1 MKINSTLKYNL
12 QSVLLNF
19 HRLFASLN
27 INKYTIWI
35 DPFQPIKVKDRDS
48 ETYNLRD
55 LASF

>member
-1 MKINSTLKYNL
+1 MKINSILKYNL
-12 QSVLLNF
+12 QSVLLIF

-35 DPFQPIKVKDRDS
+35 DPLLLIKVKDRDK

>member
-19 HRLFASLN
+19 HRLFASSN

-35 DPFQPIKVKDRDS
+35 DTFQPIKVKDRDR